1 MGEKNKWAEAMN
13 NFGKITSKRR
23 RDGGF
28 HFLGIRLCNG
38 HKDEEHLKDLYFA
51 PILWLRK
58 FEVGI
63 GPNKSSLLAIWN
75 GY

>member
-1 MGEKNKWAEAMN
+1 MN

-51 PILWLRK
+51 PIL
-58 FEVGI
+58 
-63 GPNKSSLLAIWN
+63 
-75 GY
+75 